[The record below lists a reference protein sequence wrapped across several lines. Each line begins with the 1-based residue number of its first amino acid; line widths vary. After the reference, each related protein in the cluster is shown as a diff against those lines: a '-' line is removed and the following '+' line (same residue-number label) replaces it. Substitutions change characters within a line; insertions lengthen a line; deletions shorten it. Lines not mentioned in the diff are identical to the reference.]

1 MMSEVFLAV
10 PAGIGIAE
18 KSVAPLLAQASSG
31 GIMAFLPLVLIMVIF
46 YLLLILPAQRRQ
58 KKTAAMQQAL
68 KNGDKIL
75 TSGGIYG
82 TVAGLEDNA
91 IVLRIAEQVKIRV
104 ARTAIVEIAQPDTK
118 EIQ

>member
-1 MMSEVFLAV
+1 MMIETLLAV
-10 PAGIGIAE
+10 PSGMSIAG
-18 KSVAPLLAQASSG
+18 KSVAPLLAQTSG
-31 GIMAFLPLVLIMVIF
+31 GITAFLPLVLIMVIF

-68 KNGDKIL
+68 KNGDKVL

-82 TVAGLEDNA
+82 TVAGLEENA
-91 IVLRIAEQVKIRV
+91 ILLRIAEQVKIRV
-104 ARTAIVEIAQPDTK
+104 ARSAIVETVQADMK

>member
-1 MMSEVFLAV
+1 MMIEILGAA
-10 PAGIGIAE
+10 PNGIGAAGN
-18 KSVAPLLAQASSG
+18 SAVLLAQSSG
-31 GIMAFLPLVLIMVIF
+31 GIVAFLPLVLIMVIF

-58 KKTAAMQQAL
+58 KKTAEMQQAL
-68 KNGDKIL
+68 KNGDKVL

-104 ARTAIVEIAQPDTK
+104 SRTAIVEISQAEMK

>member
-1 MMSEVFLAV
+1 MMNEAFLIV
-10 PAGIGIAE
+10 PAGIGITE
-18 KSVAPLLAQASSG
+18 KSVAPLLAQASG

-68 KNGDKIL
+68 RNGDKVL

-91 IVLRIAEQVKIRV
+91 VLLRIAEQVKIRV
-104 ARTAIVEIAQPDTK
+104 ARTAIVEIAQADIK